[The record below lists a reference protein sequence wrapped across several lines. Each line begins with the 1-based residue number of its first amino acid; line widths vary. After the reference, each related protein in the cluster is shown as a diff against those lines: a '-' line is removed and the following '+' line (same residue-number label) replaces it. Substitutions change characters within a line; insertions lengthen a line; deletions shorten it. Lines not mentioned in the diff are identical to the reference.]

1 MRSALLDVA
10 IALLPATS
18 SSLHDERQ
26 LNLTWV
32 RIEGGSFVLGDNYAD
47 CPLANRTTAIY
58 SRERDL
64 TPLPVHL
71 WLRSIPK

>member
-1 MRSALLDVA
+1 MRSALLHVA

-26 LNLTWV
+26 QPTWV

-47 CPLANRTTAIY
+47 CPLANRTTAVLQP
-58 SRERDL
+58 RA
-64 TPLPVHL
+64 
-71 WLRSIPK
+71 RSDAAPCSLAAAQHP

>member
-1 MRSALLDVA
+1 MLRALLHVA
-10 IALLPATS
+10 IALVPATS

-47 CPLANRTTAIY
+47 CPLANRTTAVLQP
-58 SRERDL
+58 RA
-64 TPLPVHL
+64 
-71 WLRSIPK
+71 RSDAAPCSLVAAQHP